1 MMAHWAEIDED
12 NVVTRVLAT
21 GNDDPAGDEG
31 YSWLVETLGGRWV
44 QTSYN
49 RNFRVHF
56 AGIGFT
62 YNEALD
68 VFVPPKPS
76 DSYVL
81 NVETVLW
88 EPPTGYSNDEDDEA
102 AQ

>member
-1 MMAHWAEIDED
+1 MAYWAELNED
-12 NVVTRVLAT
+12 NIVTRVVAAS
-21 GNDDPAGDEG
+21 NDDPAGDEG

-49 RNFRVHF
+49 RNFKVHF

-68 VFVPPKPS
+68 AFVPPKPS
-76 DSYVL
+76 DSHVL

-88 EPPTGYSNDEDDEA
+88 ELPTGYSKDDEGV
-102 AQ
+102 Q